1 MFAQQSYNN
10 LRPEQKLSLAA
21 RKVSWSLPGRGNK
34 VRPAAEKKV
43 TVRVEEEEE
52 VKGPTEL
59 KRKNTLTPRPPCYG
73 MKTLTSTPQV
83 SRRATIP
90 NPTIPKLPN
99 ITIDKTYV

>member
-43 TVRVEEEEE
+43 TVKVEEEEE

-59 KRKNTLTPRPPCYG
+59 KRKNTLTPICYG